1 VRRVLGRGV
10 PRRGLALRC
19 RGRAGRRADE
29 PVQVLRNVGNVVD
42 HHAVSTTVRPAI
54 AALGAA
60 VAVSPYLWLHSWQA
74 TGFSTA
80 YLPYHVWCCVPF
92 VVLALLAKGRAKTI
106 ALGGLALA
114 GTVVAILLAQSL
126 NADDRVAGIALTGIL
141 TLVIVGVSVR
151 WGILAL
157 VAAAIVAGRVAQ
169 VGDLD
174 RVQTFL
180 VIGTSIVVE
189 ALPFVLLG
197 AAVSAAIEVFVPD
210 RWFARIARLPLPLQ
224 IPSVALAGIAMP
236 VCECGSVPVARR
248 LIVRGVHPSA
258 GIAFML
264 AAPVINPVVLLS
276 TAVAYRGR
284 GAAEMVAGRA
294 ILGLIVAIVV
304 GTLVARAGAGKVL
317 PDDSH
322 DDHHHHHSVASG
334 FVGHLSSDLL
344 LMGRF
349 IVLGA
354 ALAAA
359 MQTLVPQSVFTG
371 VLTSPLLG
379 ALIMVALAF
388 FLSLCSEA
396 DAFVA
401 VSFIQFPLGPQLA
414 FLTAGP
420 VLDTKLALLYG
431 GTFGR
436 GFVLRLALVAIPV
449 VVAGSMLFQAV
460 VA

>member
-1 VRRVLGRGV
+1 
-10 PRRGLALRC
+10 
-19 RGRAGRRADE
+19 
-29 PVQVLRNVGNVVD
+29 
-42 HHAVSTTVRPAI
+42 VSTTVRPAI

-304 GTLVARAGAGKVL
+304 GTLVARAGGGKVL
-317 PDDSH
+317 PRDEH
-322 DDHHHHHSVASG
+322 DHDHAHG
-334 FVGHLSSDLL
+334 FVEHLSADLL
-344 LMGRF
+344 MMGRF

-436 GFVLRLALVAIPV
+436 GFVVRLALVAVPV
-449 VVAGSMLFQAV
+449 VVVGSMVFQAV